1 MSEDEPGGVT
11 MRLLPVLACLFT
23 LTATQTFAQAP
34 EAFDMEG
41 RGEQLP
47 STDEYNNLPPG
58 LLLSQEQA
66 QEVAKESGQD
76 PSTIPEATRKVNYDK
91 IMEMYKEGKFEEVA
105 RNLKP
110 LSEGGH
116 HGAEELMGIMYRLGQ
131 GVKVD
136 QLKAF
141 DLLSKAAD
149 ANRPLAQ
156 HHMGTMYYTGE
167 GVPAADAVTAL
178 MWLHIAIVHYPD
190 GPEKESAIK
199 SRDNIYTQLT
209 RREKDRALEMA
220 RSWLTK
226 KGEGHLLDLQ

>member
-1 MSEDEPGGVT
+1 
-11 MRLLPVLACLFT
+11 MRLFVILACVFM
-23 LTATQTFAQAP
+23 LTAAPSFAQAP

-66 QEVAKESGQD
+66 QEVAKETGGE
-76 PSTIPEATRKVNYDK
+76 TVGLGEVTRKVNYDK
-91 IMEMYKEGKFEEVA
+91 IMEMYKEGKFDEVA
-105 RNLKP
+105 KNLKP

-116 HGAEELMGIMYRLGQ
+116 HGAEEMMGIMYRLGQ

-141 DLLSKAAD
+141 DLLSKAAE

-156 HHMGTMYYTGE
+156 HHLGTMYYTGE

-178 MWLHIAIVHYPD
+178 MWLHIAIVHYPE

-226 KGEGHLLDLQ
+226 KGEGHLMDLQ

>member
-1 MSEDEPGGVT
+1 
-11 MRLLPVLACLFT
+11 MRSLAILACIFT
-23 LTATQTFAQAP
+23 LAAAPAFAQAP

-58 LLLSQEQA
+58 LLLSPEQA
-66 QEVAKESGQD
+66 QEVAKETGQD
-76 PSTIPEATRKVNYDK
+76 PSTIPEAVRKVNYDK

-105 RNLKP
+105 KNLKP

-141 DLLSKAAD
+141 DLISKAAD

-178 MWLHIAIVHYPD
+178 MWLHIAIVHYQD

>member
-1 MSEDEPGGVT
+1 
-11 MRLLPVLACLFT
+11 MRLFVILACVFM
-23 LTATQTFAQAP
+23 LTATQSFAQAP

-47 STDEYNNLPPG
+47 STDEYDNLPPG

-76 PSTIPEATRKVNYDK
+76 PATIPEATRKVNYDK

-105 RNLKP
+105 KNLKP

-116 HGAEELMGIMYRLGQ
+116 HGAEELMGVMYRLGQ

-141 DLLSKAAD
+141 DLLSKAAE

-167 GVPAADAVTAL
+167 GVPAADPVTAL
-178 MWLHIAIVHYPD
+178 MWLHIAIVHYAD

-209 RREKDRALEMA
+209 RREKDRAIEMA
-220 RSWLTK
+220 RAWLTK

>member
-1 MSEDEPGGVT
+1 
-11 MRLLPVLACLFT
+11 MRSLAILACLFT
-23 LTATQTFAQAP
+23 LAAAPAFAQAP

-47 STDEYNNLPPG
+47 STDEYNNLPSG
-58 LLLSQEQA
+58 LLLSPEQA
-66 QEVAKESGQD
+66 QEAAKETGSD
-76 PSTIPEATRKVNYDK
+76 PSNVTEVTRKVNYDK
-91 IMEMYKEGKFEEVA
+91 IMEMYKEGKFDEVA
-105 RNLKP
+105 KNLKP

-141 DLLSKAAD
+141 DLLSKGAE
-149 ANRPLAQ
+149 ANRPLSQ
-156 HHMGTMYYTGE
+156 HHLGTMYYTGE

-220 RSWLTK
+220 RAWLTK

>member
-1 MSEDEPGGVT
+1 
-11 MRLLPVLACLFT
+11 MRLFAILACVFM
-23 LTATQTFAQAP
+23 LTAAPAFAQAP

-47 STDEYNNLPPG
+47 STDEYDNLPPG

-76 PSTIPEATRKVNYDK
+76 PATIPEATRKVNYDK

-105 RNLKP
+105 KNLKP

-141 DLLSKAAD
+141 DLLSKAAE

-167 GVPAADAVTAL
+167 GVPAADPVTAL
-178 MWLHIAIVHYPD
+178 MWLHIAIVHYAD

-209 RREKDRALEMA
+209 RREKDRAIEMA
-220 RSWLTK
+220 RAWLTK

>member
-1 MSEDEPGGVT
+1 
-11 MRLLPVLACLFT
+11 MRLFVILACVFM
-23 LTATQTFAQAP
+23 LTATQSSAQAP

-47 STDEYNNLPPG
+47 STDEYDNLPPG

-66 QEVAKESGQD
+66 KEVAKEAGHD

-105 RNLKP
+105 KNLKP

-131 GVKVD
+131 GVKPD

-141 DLLSKAAD
+141 DLLSKAAE

-167 GVPAADAVTAL
+167 GVPAADPVTAL
-178 MWLHIAIVHYPD
+178 MWLHIAIVHYAD

-209 RREKDRALEMA
+209 RREKDRAIEMA
-220 RSWLTK
+220 RAWLTK

>member
-1 MSEDEPGGVT
+1 
-11 MRLLPVLACLFT
+11 MRLFVILACIFT
-23 LTATQTFAQAP
+23 LTATPSFAQAP

-66 QEVAKESGQD
+66 QEVAKESGGE
-76 PSTIPEATRKVNYDK
+76 TIVGLGEVTRKVNYDK
-91 IMEMYKEGKFEEVA
+91 IMEMYKEGKFDEVA
-105 RNLKP
+105 KNLKP

-116 HGAEELMGIMYRLGQ
+116 HGAEEMMGIMYRLGQ

-141 DLLSKAAD
+141 DLLSKAAE

-156 HHMGTMYYTGE
+156 HHLGTMYYTGE

-178 MWLHIAIVHYPD
+178 MWLHIAIVHYPE

-220 RSWLTK
+220 RAWLSK
-226 KGEGHLLDLQ
+226 KGEGHLMDLQ